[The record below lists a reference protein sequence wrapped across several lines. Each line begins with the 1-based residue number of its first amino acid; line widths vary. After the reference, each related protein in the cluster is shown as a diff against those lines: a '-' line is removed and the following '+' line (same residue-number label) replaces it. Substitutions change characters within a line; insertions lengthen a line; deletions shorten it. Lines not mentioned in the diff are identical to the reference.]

1 VPRTLPLAVF
11 FTVDGFLFASW
22 VVRVPQVKAHVHA
35 TAGQLG
41 LALFCMSVGGL
52 LAMPAAGRLCARLGT
67 HRVVRVVLPAICLL
81 FVLPTLV
88 GSTPLLGAVLFLL
101 GLWYGTANVALNSA
115 ASEVETRTGRAVMP
129 TLHGLWSLGNL
140 AGALLG
146 GLLADHLSPPAH
158 LALAA
163 TLALATSIPAA
174 IRLSPR
180 TATEPPTTAT
190 GSPATGAAGS
200 PATDPAATG
209 SAVTYPAATGG
220 PVTGAVGSGGPVGPG
235 GAGRRRPAVGAGA
248 LVLVG
253 FGAVALC
260 TAYGEGAIGDWS
272 TLHLRAD
279 LGAGAGLAAYG
290 FAAYS
295 VAATAARLVGGWLIA
310 RFGRTAVLVVGSLLA
325 AAVVLTAALVALA
338 VPPGWR
344 LAVAFVGLVAVG
356 LGLANVFPIAIGRA
370 GALGGPRGVALA
382 ATIGYTGQLAGPPF
396 IGLLAD
402 HTGLPWALTTIAAL
416 SLAAAALGWWL
427 RNTAPA
433 PAPAAAAPQPSLAP
447 AGD

>member
-11 FTVDGFLFASW
+11 FAVDGFLFASW

-35 TAGQLG
+35 TTGQLG
-41 LALFCMSVGGL
+41 LALFCLSVGGL
-52 LAMPAAGRLCARLGT
+52 VAMPAAGRLCARVGT
-67 HRVVRVVLPAICLL
+67 HRVVVVVLPTICLL

-88 GSTPLLGAVLFLL
+88 GGVPALGAVLLLL

-115 ASEVETRTGRAVMP
+115 ASEIETGTGRPVMP

-146 GLLADHLSPPAH
+146 GLLADHLTPPAH

-163 TLALATSIPAA
+163 TVALAACATAA
-174 IRLSPR
+174 FRLVPR
-180 TATEPPTTAT
+180 ATTA
-190 GSPATGAAGS
+190 PAGATAPSDGVAGV
-200 PATDPAATG
+200 PVAA
-209 SAVTYPAATGG
+209 AA
-220 PVTGAVGSGGPVGPG
+220 PV
-235 GAGRRRPAVGAGA
+235 GAGRRGRSRPAAAGGAGL

-260 TAYGEGAIGDWS
+260 TAYGEGAVGDWA

-295 VAATAARLVGGWLIA
+295 VAATAARLAGSWLIG
-310 RFGRTAVLVVGSLLA
+310 RLGRTGVLIGGALLA
-325 AAVVLTAALVALA
+325 AVGILAAALVGQL
-338 VPPGWR
+338 V
-344 LAVAFVGLVAVG
+344 VAFVGLVAVG

-382 ATIGYTGQLAGPPF
+382 STIGYTGMLAGPPL

-402 HTGLPWALTTIAAL
+402 HTGLPWALTTVAVLAL
-416 SLAAAALGWWL
+416 VAAALGWRL
-427 RNTAPA
+427 RDTTPTPA
-433 PAPAAAAPQPSLAP
+433 PTPRPCLAP

>member
-52 LAMPAAGRLCARLGT
+52 IAMPAAGRLCARLGT
-67 HRVVRVVLPAICLL
+67 HRVVLVVLPAICLL
-81 FVLPTLV
+81 FVLPTLAPTTLV
-88 GSTPLLGAVLFLL
+88 LGAVLFLL

-115 ASEVETRTGRAVMP
+115 ASEIETGTGRAVMP

-146 GLLADHLSPPAH
+146 GLLADHLSPPTH

-163 TLALATSIPAA
+163 TLALAACVPAA
-174 IRLSPR
+174 LRLSPR
-180 TATEPPTTAT
+180 GTTVPTPVSTVEDEKA
-190 GSPATGAAGS
+190 PVARNAA
-200 PATDPAATG
+200 
-209 SAVTYPAATGG
+209 
-220 PVTGAVGSGGPVGPG
+220 
-235 GAGRRRPAVGAGA
+235 
-248 LVLVG
+248 LMVLVG

-260 TAYGEGAIGDWS
+260 TAYGEGAIGDWA
-272 TLHLRAD
+272 TLHLKSD

-295 VAATAARLVGGWLIA
+295 VATTAARLTGSRLIA
-310 RFGRTAVLVVGSLLA
+310 RFGRTTVLVASSLLA
-325 AAVVLTAALVALA
+325 AVGVLVASLVATALVGRTSGAW
-338 VPPGWR
+338 V

-402 HTGLPWALTTIAAL
+402 HTGLPWALATIAVL
-416 SLAAAALGWWL
+416 SLASAALGWLL
-427 RNTAPA
+427 RSSAPVPA
-433 PAPAAAAPQPSLAP
+433 PRPDLVP